1 MARHLPTRLP
11 TEQVMFLIFPHS
23 MIIPEA
29 LERLEDSNF
38 EDWLTAAVIEKASQ
52 PPPEE
57 QRRNGSHP
65 LSSGITDLWMLEIAE
80 RTGKIWTGTFQ
91 VELNKKG
98 GEPVQETWLEHHG
111 NELSFALDTQTAEIT
126 FQPVGMQLNSTVRG
140 SNRDRLQM

>member
-1 MARHLPTRLP
+1 
-11 TEQVMFLIFPHS
+11 MFLIFPHS

-65 LSSGITDLWMLEIAE
+65 LANGITDLWMLEIAE
-80 RTGKIWTGTFQ
+80 RTGKIWTGKFQ
-91 VELNKKG
+91 VELNGKEREDLRETSP
-98 GEPVQETWLEHHG
+98 EPLE
-111 NELSFALDTQTAEIT
+111 NQLSFELDTQTAEIT
-126 FQPVGMQLNSTVRG
+126 FQQAAA
-140 SNRDRLQM
+140 